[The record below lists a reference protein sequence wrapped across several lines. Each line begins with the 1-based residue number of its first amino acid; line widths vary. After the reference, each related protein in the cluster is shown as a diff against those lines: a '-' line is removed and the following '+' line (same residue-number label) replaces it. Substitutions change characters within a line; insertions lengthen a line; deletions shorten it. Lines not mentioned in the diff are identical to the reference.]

1 MTDISFTQNRELSW
15 LQFDQ
20 RVLEEA
26 NDKSVPLLERLR
38 FFSIFDTNLEEFFM
52 VRVGSLTDF
61 KNLKKK
67 PVDNKSGMTS
77 DEQIDAILKEC
88 IDLYRK
94 KDQVYN
100 QLVDDLKV
108 NGINLLKVSELSE
121 KDKKYVEYYFN
132 TKIEPILN
140 FQIVDR
146 VHPFPRLPNL
156 ALSVL
161 FSLRKHNDKVS
172 DRVGLIQVPDR
183 IKRYLKINDT
193 TFVFIEDIIKEYG
206 YQVFEGYKVENKYI
220 ISLTRNTDISY
231 DDDDFDIDQDFR
243 SYMKTQLKKRK
254 RLHPVRL
261 EVDQDLSEDSI
272 EFLKAQ
278 FDLDKKNIFLTKSLM
293 QPGFLFGLVEDLPES
308 IINNHTYDKFSPL
321 DSAMVDPNEKMI
333 DQIEK
338 KDIILSFPYESMDP
352 VIRLLEEAA
361 EDDSVVSIKITL
373 YRIAEDSKIAKAL
386 IKASENGKD
395 VTVLMELRARFDEDN
410 NLFWSTKL
418 EDAGCKILFG
428 FDNYKTHSKVC
439 LITKVDENE
448 NVEYITQVAT
458 GNYNEKTAKLYT
470 DFSFMTASSP
480 IGQDAKELFDNIQ
493 LGNLEGEYD
502 NLLVSPKSMPEG
514 LDRLIDEQIERQK
527 QSHDGY
533 IRIKVNSV
541 SDRKLIDKLSEASNA
556 GVHIDML
563 VRGICCILPSI
574 PNRTENINI
583 YQIVGRFLEHSRVY
597 QFGRDLDAKL
607 YISSAD
613 FMTRNIRNRM
623 EVAVPIYDDEVKKRI
638 LDYLDLMFSDDVK
651 IRKLLANSQY
661 TKVQNVN
668 NIDAQDRLIERA
680 KKRNIDIEEERNA
693 YLPSATKN
701 NVSNS
706 LFNFLLAKD
715 ICISDSKSLTARS
728 PLIIVL
734 HPICFAKS
742 TVNPSN

>member
-67 PVDNKSGMTS
+67 PIDNKSGMTS

-293 QPGFLFGLVEDLPES
+293 QPGFLFGLVEDLPEN

-439 LITKVDENE
+439 LITKVDDNE

-470 DFSFMTASSP
+470 DFSFMTASGP

-533 IRIKVNSV
+533 VRIKVNSV

-563 VRGICCILPSI
+563 VRGICCILPNI

-638 LDYLDLMFSDDVK
+638 LAYLDLMFSDDVK

-668 NIDAQDRLIERA
+668 NIDAQDTLIERA

-693 YLPSATKN
+693 QKVARRNRLKRNREPMSEDRKKLVSEKSYLQRI
-701 NVSNS
+701 
-706 LFNFLLAKD
+706 LD
-715 ICISDSKSLTARS
+715 IFRRK
-728 PLIIVL
+728 
-734 HPICFAKS
+734 
-742 TVNPSN
+742 

>member
-293 QPGFLFGLVEDLPES
+293 QPGFLFGLVEDLPEN

-439 LITKVDENE
+439 LITKVDDNE

-470 DFSFMTASSP
+470 DFSFMTASGP

-574 PNRTENINI
+574 PNRTENVNI

-638 LDYLDLMFSDDVK
+638 LAYLDLMFSDDVK

-668 NIDAQDRLIERA
+668 NIDAQDTLIERA

-693 YLPSATKN
+693 QKVARRNRTKRNREPMSEDRKKLVSEKSYLQRI
-701 NVSNS
+701 
-706 LFNFLLAKD
+706 LD
-715 ICISDSKSLTARS
+715 IFRRK
-728 PLIIVL
+728 
-734 HPICFAKS
+734 
-742 TVNPSN
+742 

>member
-293 QPGFLFGLVEDLPES
+293 QPGFLFGLVEDLPEN
-308 IINNHTYDKFSPL
+308 IINNHTYDKYSPL

-333 DQIEK
+333 DQIER

-439 LITKVDENE
+439 LITKVDDNE

-470 DFSFMTASSP
+470 DFSFMTASGP

-574 PNRTENINI
+574 PNRTENVNI

-638 LDYLDLMFSDDVK
+638 LAYLDLMFSDDVK

-668 NIDAQDRLIERA
+668 NIDAQDTLIERA

-693 YLPSATKN
+693 QKVARRNRLKRNREPMSEDRKKLVSEKSYLQRI
-701 NVSNS
+701 
-706 LFNFLLAKD
+706 LD
-715 ICISDSKSLTARS
+715 IFRRK
-728 PLIIVL
+728 
-734 HPICFAKS
+734 
-742 TVNPSN
+742 

>member
-243 SYMKTQLKKRK
+243 SYMKTQLKKRR

-261 EVDQDLSEDSI
+261 EVDQDLSEESI

-293 QPGFLFGLVEDLPES
+293 QPGFLFGLVEDLPEN
-308 IINNHTYDKFSPL
+308 IINNHTYDKYSPL

-439 LITKVDENE
+439 LITKVDDNE

-470 DFSFMTASSP
+470 DFSFMTASGP

-527 QSHDGY
+527 KSHDGY
-533 IRIKVNSV
+533 IRIKVNSI

-563 VRGICCILPSI
+563 VRGICCILPNI

-693 YLPSATKN
+693 QKVARRNRAKRNREPMSDDRKKLVSEKNYLQRI
-701 NVSNS
+701 
-706 LFNFLLAKD
+706 LD
-715 ICISDSKSLTARS
+715 IFRRK
-728 PLIIVL
+728 
-734 HPICFAKS
+734 
-742 TVNPSN
+742 

>member
-293 QPGFLFGLVEDLPES
+293 QPGFLFSLVEDLPEN

-439 LITKVDENE
+439 LITKVDDNE

-470 DFSFMTASSP
+470 DFSFMTASGP

-533 IRIKVNSV
+533 IRIKVNSI

-563 VRGICCILPSI
+563 VRGICCILPNI

-638 LDYLDLMFSDDVK
+638 LAYLDLMFSDDVK

-693 YLPSATKN
+693 QKVARRNRIKRNREPMSEDRKKLVSEKSYLQRI
-701 NVSNS
+701 
-706 LFNFLLAKD
+706 LD
-715 ICISDSKSLTARS
+715 IFRRK
-728 PLIIVL
+728 
-734 HPICFAKS
+734 
-742 TVNPSN
+742 

>member
-293 QPGFLFGLVEDLPES
+293 QPGFLFGLVEDLPEN

-333 DQIEK
+333 DQIER

-439 LITKVDENE
+439 LITKVDDNE

-470 DFSFMTASSP
+470 DFSFMTASGP

-574 PNRTENINI
+574 PNRTENVNI

-638 LDYLDLMFSDDVK
+638 LAYLDLMFSDDVK

-693 YLPSATKN
+693 QKVARRNRLKRNREPMSEDRKKLVSEKSYLQRI
-701 NVSNS
+701 
-706 LFNFLLAKD
+706 LD
-715 ICISDSKSLTARS
+715 IFRRK
-728 PLIIVL
+728 
-734 HPICFAKS
+734 
-742 TVNPSN
+742 

>member
-67 PVDNKSGMTS
+67 PIDNKSGMTS

-161 FSLRKHNDKVS
+161 FSLRKDNDKVS

-206 YQVFEGYKVENKYI
+206 YQVFEGYQVENKYI

-293 QPGFLFGLVEDLPES
+293 QPRFLFSFVEDLPDH
-308 IINNHTYDKFSPL
+308 IMNNHTYDKYSPL
-321 DSAMVDPNEKMI
+321 ASAMVDPNEKMI
-333 DQIEK
+333 GQIEK

-386 IKASENGKD
+386 INASENGKD

-439 LITKVDENE
+439 LITKVDDNE

-470 DFSFMTASSP
+470 DFSFMTASGP

-502 NLLVSPKSMPEG
+502 NLLVSPKSMQEG
-514 LDRLIDEQIERQK
+514 LARLIDEQIERQK

-533 IRIKVNSV
+533 IRIKVNSI

-563 VRGICCILPSI
+563 VRGICCILPNI

-668 NIDAQDRLIERA
+668 NIDAQDTLIERA

-693 YLPSATKN
+693 QKVASRNRLKRNREPMSEDRKKLVSEKSYLQRI
-701 NVSNS
+701 
-706 LFNFLLAKD
+706 LD
-715 ICISDSKSLTARS
+715 IFRRK
-728 PLIIVL
+728 
-734 HPICFAKS
+734 
-742 TVNPSN
+742 

>member
-67 PVDNKSGMTS
+67 PIDNKSGMTS

-261 EVDQDLSEDSI
+261 EVDQDLSEESI

-293 QPGFLFGLVEDLPES
+293 QPGFLFSLVEDLPDH
-308 IINNHTYDKFSPL
+308 IINNHTYDKYSPL
-321 DSAMVDPNEKMI
+321 ASAMVDPNEKMI

-470 DFSFMTASSP
+470 DFSFMTANEP

-502 NLLVSPKSMPEG
+502 NLLVSPKSMQEG
-514 LDRLIDEQIERQK
+514 LSRLIDEQIERQK

-533 IRIKVNSV
+533 IRIKVNSI

-563 VRGICCILPSI
+563 VRGICCILPNI

-583 YQIVGRFLEHSRVY
+583 YQIVGRFLEHSRIY
-597 QFGRDLDAKL
+597 QFGRDLDCKL

-623 EVAVPIYDDEVKKRI
+623 EVAVPIYDDKVKKRI

-668 NIDAQDRLIERA
+668 NIDAQDTLIERA

-693 YLPSATKN
+693 QKVARRNRLKRNRKPMSEDRKKL
-701 NVSNS
+701 VSEKS
-706 LFNFLLAKD
+706 YFRRILD
-715 ICISDSKSLTARS
+715 IFRRK
-728 PLIIVL
+728 
-734 HPICFAKS
+734 
-742 TVNPSN
+742 

>member
-293 QPGFLFGLVEDLPES
+293 QPGFLFGLVEDLPEN

-333 DQIEK
+333 DQIER

-439 LITKVDENE
+439 LITKVDDNE

-470 DFSFMTASSP
+470 DFSFMTASGP

-574 PNRTENINI
+574 PNRTENVNI

-638 LDYLDLMFSDDVK
+638 LAYLDLMFSDDVK

-693 YLPSATKN
+693 KKVARRNRLKRNREPMSEDRKKL
-701 NVSNS
+701 VS
-706 LFNFLLAKD
+706 
-715 ICISDSKSLTARS
+715 
-728 PLIIVL
+728 
-734 HPICFAKS
+734 
-742 TVNPSN
+742 

>member
-293 QPGFLFGLVEDLPES
+293 QPGFLFSLVEDLPDH
-308 IINNHTYDKFSPL
+308 IINNHTYDKYSPL

-439 LITKVDENE
+439 LITKVDDNE

-470 DFSFMTASSP
+470 DFSFMTASGP

-533 IRIKVNSV
+533 IRIKVNSI

-597 QFGRDLDAKL
+597 QFGRDLEAKL

-638 LDYLDLMFSDDVK
+638 LAYLDLMFSDDVK

-668 NIDAQDRLIERA
+668 NIDAQDKLIERA

-693 YLPSATKN
+693 QKVARRNRTKRNREPMSEDRKKLVSEKSYLQRI
-701 NVSNS
+701 
-706 LFNFLLAKD
+706 LD
-715 ICISDSKSLTARS
+715 IFRRK
-728 PLIIVL
+728 
-734 HPICFAKS
+734 
-742 TVNPSN
+742 

>member
-67 PVDNKSGMTS
+67 PIDNKSGMTS
-77 DEQIDAILKEC
+77 DEQIDAILTEC

-108 NGINLLKVSELSE
+108 NGINLLEVSELSE

-206 YQVFEGYKVENKYI
+206 YQVFEGYQVENKYI

-261 EVDQDLSEDSI
+261 EVDQDLSEESI

-293 QPGFLFGLVEDLPES
+293 QPGFLFGLVEDLPEN

-321 DSAMVDPNEKMI
+321 HSAMVDPNEKMI

-439 LITKVDENE
+439 LITKVDDNE

-470 DFSFMTASSP
+470 DFSFMTASGP

-533 IRIKVNSV
+533 IRIKVNSI

-563 VRGICCILPSI
+563 VRGICCILPNI
-574 PNRTENINI
+574 PNRTENVNI

-638 LDYLDLMFSDDVK
+638 LAYLDLMFSDDVK

-668 NIDAQDRLIERA
+668 NIDAQDTLIERA

-693 YLPSATKN
+693 QKVARRNRLKRNREPMSEDKKKLVSEKSYLQRILDFFRRK
-701 NVSNS
+701 
-706 LFNFLLAKD
+706 
-715 ICISDSKSLTARS
+715 
-728 PLIIVL
+728 
-734 HPICFAKS
+734 
-742 TVNPSN
+742 

>member
-67 PVDNKSGMTS
+67 PIDNKSGMTS

-161 FSLRKHNDKVS
+161 FSLRKDNDKVS

-206 YQVFEGYKVENKYI
+206 YQVFEGYQVENKYI

-293 QPGFLFGLVEDLPES
+293 QPGFLFSLVEDLPANT
-308 IINNHTYDKFSPL
+308 INNHTYDKYSPL
-321 DSAMVDPNEKMI
+321 ASAMVDPNEKMI
-333 DQIEK
+333 GQIEK

-386 IKASENGKD
+386 INASENGKD

-439 LITKVDENE
+439 LITKVDDNE

-470 DFSFMTASSP
+470 DFSFMTASGP

-502 NLLVSPKSMPEG
+502 NLLVSPKSMQEG
-514 LDRLIDEQIERQK
+514 LARLIDEQIERQK

-533 IRIKVNSV
+533 IRIKVNSI

-563 VRGICCILPSI
+563 VRGICCILPNI

-668 NIDAQDRLIERA
+668 NIDAQDTLIEKA

-693 YLPSATKN
+693 QKVASRNRLKRNREPMSEDRKKLVSEKSYLQRI
-701 NVSNS
+701 
-706 LFNFLLAKD
+706 LD
-715 ICISDSKSLTARS
+715 IFRRK
-728 PLIIVL
+728 
-734 HPICFAKS
+734 
-742 TVNPSN
+742 

>member
-293 QPGFLFGLVEDLPES
+293 QPGFLFGLVEDLPEN
-308 IINNHTYDKFSPL
+308 IINNHTYDKYSPL

-439 LITKVDENE
+439 LITKVDDNE

-470 DFSFMTASSP
+470 DFSFMTASGP

-563 VRGICCILPSI
+563 VRGICCILPNI
-574 PNRTENINI
+574 PNRTENVNI

-623 EVAVPIYDDEVKKRI
+623 EVAVPIYDDDVKKRI

-693 YLPSATKN
+693 QKVARRNRLKRNREPMSEDRKKLVSEKSYLQRI
-701 NVSNS
+701 
-706 LFNFLLAKD
+706 LD
-715 ICISDSKSLTARS
+715 IFRRK
-728 PLIIVL
+728 
-734 HPICFAKS
+734 
-742 TVNPSN
+742 

>member
-1 MTDISFTQNRELSW
+1 MSDISFTQNRELSW

-52 VRVGSLTDF
+52 VRVGSLTDL

-77 DEQIDAILKEC
+77 DEQIDAILTEC
-88 IDLYRK
+88 VDLYRK

-108 NGINLLKVSELSE
+108 DGINLLKVSELSE

-156 ALSVL
+156 ALSVV
-161 FSLRKHNDKVS
+161 FSLRNHDDKVS
-172 DRVGLIQVPDR
+172 NNVGIIHVPDR
-183 IKRYLKINDT
+183 IKRYLKINDRS
-193 TFVFIEDIIKEYG
+193 FVFIEDIIKEYG
-206 YQVFEGYKVENKYI
+206 YQVFEGYEAGNKYI

-261 EVDQDLSEDSI
+261 EVDSDLNEESI
-272 EFLKAQ
+272 EFLKTQ
-278 FDLDKKNIFLTKSLM
+278 FDLDRKNIFLTKSLM
-293 QPGFLFGLVEDLPES
+293 QGGFLFGLVEDLPEN
-308 IINNHTYDKFSPL
+308 IIKKYTYEPFSPL
-321 DSAMVDPNEKMI
+321 PSAMVDPKERII
-333 DQIEK
+333 DQIDK
-338 KDIILSFPYESMDP
+338 KDIFLSFPYESMDP
-352 VIRLLEEAA
+352 VIHLLDEAA
-361 EDDSVVSIKITL
+361 EDENVVSIKITL
-373 YRIAEDSKIAKAL
+373 YRIAHDSKIAKAL
-386 IKASENGKD
+386 IKAVENGKD

-410 NLFWSTKL
+410 NIFWSSKL
-418 EDAGCKILFG
+418 EEAGCKILFG
-428 FDNYKTHSKVC
+428 FDSYKTHSKIC
-439 LITKVDENE
+439 LITRVDEDG
-448 NVEYITQVAT
+448 NVSYITQVAT

-470 DFSFMTASSP
+470 DFSLMTASEP

-514 LDRLIDEQIERQK
+514 LNKLIDEQIEVQK
-527 QSHDGY
+527 NSGNGY

-541 SDRKLIDKLSEASNA
+541 SDRRLIDKLSEASNA
-556 GVHIDML
+556 GVKIDML
-563 VRGICCILPSI
+563 VRGICCILPGIS
-574 PNRTENINI
+574 NRTENLNI
-583 YQIVGRFLEHSRVY
+583 YQVVGRFLEHSRVY
-597 QFGRDLDAKL
+597 QFGHGMDSKL

-623 EVAVPIYDDEVKKRI
+623 EVAIPIYDDEVKKRI

-651 IRKLLANSQY
+651 IRKLLSNGQY
-661 TKVQNVN
+661 TKVQNIN
-668 NIDAQDRLIERA
+668 NIDAQKTLIGRA
-680 KKRNIDIEEERNA
+680 KKRNILVEEERTANKVA
-693 YLPSATKN
+693 KKN
-701 NVSNS
+701 KLKRLSEPMTDERKKLVSEKNYFQRI
-706 LFNFLLAKD
+706 LD
-715 ICISDSKSLTARS
+715 IFRRK
-728 PLIIVL
+728 
-734 HPICFAKS
+734 
-742 TVNPSN
+742 

>member
-67 PVDNKSGMTS
+67 PIDNKSGMTS

-293 QPGFLFGLVEDLPES
+293 QPGFLFGLVEDLPEN

-439 LITKVDENE
+439 LITKVDDNE

-470 DFSFMTASSP
+470 DFSFMTASGP

-597 QFGRDLDAKL
+597 QFGRDLDTKL

-638 LDYLDLMFSDDVK
+638 LAYLDLMFSDDVK

-668 NIDAQDRLIERA
+668 NIDAQDSLIERA

-693 YLPSATKN
+693 QKVARRNRLKRNREPMSEDRKKLVSEKSYLQRI
-701 NVSNS
+701 
-706 LFNFLLAKD
+706 LD
-715 ICISDSKSLTARS
+715 IFRRK
-728 PLIIVL
+728 
-734 HPICFAKS
+734 
-742 TVNPSN
+742 

>member
-67 PVDNKSGMTS
+67 PIDNKSGMTS
-77 DEQIDAILKEC
+77 DEQIDAILTEC

-108 NGINLLKVSELSE
+108 NGINLLEVSELSE

-206 YQVFEGYKVENKYI
+206 YQVFEGYQVENKYI

-261 EVDQDLSEDSI
+261 EVDQDLSEESI

-293 QPGFLFGLVEDLPES
+293 QPGFLFGLVEDLPEN

-439 LITKVDENE
+439 LITKVDDNE

-470 DFSFMTASSP
+470 DFSFMTASGP

-533 IRIKVNSV
+533 IRIKVNSI

-563 VRGICCILPSI
+563 VRGICCILPNI
-574 PNRTENINI
+574 PNRTENVNI

-638 LDYLDLMFSDDVK
+638 LAYLDLMFSDDVK

-668 NIDAQDRLIERA
+668 NIDAQDTLIERA

-693 YLPSATKN
+693 QKVARRNRLKRNREPMSEDRKKLVSEKSYLQRILDFFRRK
-701 NVSNS
+701 
-706 LFNFLLAKD
+706 
-715 ICISDSKSLTARS
+715 
-728 PLIIVL
+728 
-734 HPICFAKS
+734 
-742 TVNPSN
+742 